1 MNFNDLMARMRELD
15 QPVAEGQI
23 EECGDMPSMSPMGMP
38 HEDPKPS
45 MSLNLN
51 AQGLDNIAEL
61 MKLMTKVNPDMINQ
75 KDTAIPTSIPTSN
88 EPEIEIIP
96 MDKPM
101 AKPMGAP
108 PMADLMKTIGDIE
121 DRPEPDNG
129 GKDID
134 GVDIAGGDHEEP
146 EDESA
151 NPDDSGDDE
160 DNYRNHG
167 SDNDGAAEDPKG
179 WDDDEEKDEAFGNA
193 PTGAPGPEVKDTDY
207 MVNQLAGGMN
217 RPKQQFKHSYRAGDN
232 PMAMPESDLRAQ
244 IKAELSQR
252 LAEAKANIAERDEG
266 KHNNGK
272 TTGFKAVAK
281 KAAKEYGS
289 KEAGERVAGAV
300 RAKMAKAGKL

>member
-108 PMADLMKTIGDIE
+108 PMPPPPPPPMPP
-121 DRPEPDNG
+121 RPPMG
-129 GKDID
+129 GP
-134 GVDIAGGDHEEP
+134 AGG
-146 EDESA
+146 
-151 NPDDSGDDE
+151 
-160 DNYRNHG
+160 
-167 SDNDGAAEDPKG
+167 
-179 WDDDEEKDEAFGNA
+179 A
-193 PTGAPGPEVKDTDY
+193 PTDPALLAAV
-207 MVNQLAGGMN
+207 AGGRGPMGGGM
-217 RPKQQFKHSYRAGDN
+217 PPMGGGM
-232 PMAMPESDLRAQ
+232 PMARKSGGRAMGRTEHIIDHAAGGGLGRLEK
-244 IKAELSQR
+244 IKAYGH
-252 LAEAKANIAERDEG
+252 KA
-266 KHNNGK
+266 
-272 TTGFKAVAK
+272 
-281 KAAKEYGS
+281 
-289 KEAGERVAGAV
+289 
-300 RAKMAKAGKL
+300 

>member
-23 EECGDMPSMSPMGMP
+23 EECGEMPGMSPMGMP

-121 DRPEPDNG
+121 DRPEPEND

-134 GVDIAGGDHEEP
+134 GVDLAGGDHEEP
-146 EDESA
+146 DMDNMGGPSDHDADNEEEPEMDGPSDQ
-151 NPDDSGDDE
+151 DDSE
-160 DNYRNHG
+160 
-167 SDNDGAAEDPKG
+167 
-179 WDDDEEKDEAFGNA
+179 EEKEEAFGNA

-207 MVNQLAGGMN
+207 MTQQLAGGMN
-217 RPKQQFKHSYRAGDN
+217 KPKQQFKHSYRQGDN
-232 PMAMPESDLRAQ
+232 PMAMPESDLRAM
-244 IKAELSQR
+244 IKAELAQR
-252 LAEAKANIAERDEG
+252 LAEAKAR
-266 KHNNGK
+266 
-272 TTGFKAVAK
+272 
-281 KAAKEYGS
+281 
-289 KEAGERVAGAV
+289 
-300 RAKMAKAGKL
+300 

>member
-15 QPVAEGQI
+15 QPVAESQI
-23 EECGDMPSMSPMGMP
+23 EECGDMPSMSPMGMSST
-38 HEDPKPS
+38 EPKPS

-101 AKPMGAP
+101 AKPMGSP

-179 WDDDEEKDEAFGNA
+179 YDDEEKEEAFGNA
-193 PTGAPGPEVKDTDY
+193 PTGAPGPNYKDTDY

-217 RPKQQFKHSYRAGDN
+217 KPKQQFKHSYRAGDN

-244 IKAELSQR
+244 IKAELAQR
-252 LAEAKANIAERDEG
+252 LAEAKAR
-266 KHNNGK
+266 
-272 TTGFKAVAK
+272 
-281 KAAKEYGS
+281 
-289 KEAGERVAGAV
+289 
-300 RAKMAKAGKL
+300 

>member
-23 EECGDMPSMSPMGMP
+23 EECGEMPGMSPMGMP

-101 AKPMGAP
+101 AKPMGSP

-121 DRPEPDNG
+121 DRPEPEND

-134 GVDIAGGDHEEP
+134 GIDIAGGDHAEPGPGDHDADNEEEP
-146 EDESA
+146 EGD
-151 NPDDSGDDE
+151 DDS
-160 DNYRNHG
+160 
-167 SDNDGAAEDPKG
+167 SQ
-179 WDDDEEKDEAFGNA
+179 DDDEEKEEAFGNA

-207 MVNQLAGGMN
+207 MTNQLAGGMN
-217 RPKQQFKHSYRAGDN
+217 KPKQQFKHSYRQGDN
-232 PMAMPESDLRAQ
+232 PMAMPESDLRAM
-244 IKAELSQR
+244 IKAELAQR
-252 LAEAKANIAERDEG
+252 LAEAKAR
-266 KHNNGK
+266 
-272 TTGFKAVAK
+272 
-281 KAAKEYGS
+281 
-289 KEAGERVAGAV
+289 
-300 RAKMAKAGKL
+300 

>member
-23 EECGDMPSMSPMGMP
+23 EECGEMPGMSPMGMP
-38 HEDPKPS
+38 SEDPKPS

-146 EDESA
+146 DMDNMGGPSDHDADNEEEPEDEAA
-151 NPDDSGDDE
+151 NPDDSDE
-160 DNYRNHG
+160 DGRHDLPMPNGEY
-167 SDNDGAAEDPKG
+167 
-179 WDDDEEKDEAFGNA
+179 DDEEKEEAFGNA

-207 MVNQLAGGMN
+207 MTQQLAGGMN
-217 RPKQQFKHSYRAGDN
+217 KPKQQFKHSYRAGDN
-232 PMAMPESDLRAQ
+232 PMAMPESDLRAM
-244 IKAELSQR
+244 IKAELAQR
-252 LAEAKANIAERDEG
+252 LAEAKAR
-266 KHNNGK
+266 
-272 TTGFKAVAK
+272 
-281 KAAKEYGS
+281 
-289 KEAGERVAGAV
+289 
-300 RAKMAKAGKL
+300 

>member
-23 EECGDMPSMSPMGMP
+23 EECGEMPSMSPMGMP

-75 KDTAIPTSIPTSN
+75 KDTVIPTSIPTSN

-101 AKPMGAP
+101 GSP

-121 DRPEPDNG
+121 DRPEPEND

-134 GVDIAGGDHEEP
+134 GIDIAGGDHAEPDMDNMGGPSDHDADNEEEP
-146 EDESA
+146 EGD
-151 NPDDSGDDE
+151 DDSGQ
-160 DNYRNHG
+160 
-167 SDNDGAAEDPKG
+167 
-179 WDDDEEKDEAFGNA
+179 DDDEEKEEAFGNA

-207 MVNQLAGGMN
+207 MTNQLAGGMN
-217 RPKQQFKHSYRAGDN
+217 KPKQQFKHSYRQGDN
-232 PMAMPESDLRAQ
+232 PMAMPESDLRAM
-244 IKAELSQR
+244 IKAELAQR
-252 LAEAKANIAERDEG
+252 LAEAKAR
-266 KHNNGK
+266 
-272 TTGFKAVAK
+272 
-281 KAAKEYGS
+281 
-289 KEAGERVAGAV
+289 
-300 RAKMAKAGKL
+300 

>member
-1 MNFNDLMARMRELD
+1 
-15 QPVAEGQI
+15 
-23 EECGDMPSMSPMGMP
+23 
-38 HEDPKPS
+38 
-45 MSLNLN
+45 
-51 AQGLDNIAEL
+51 
-61 MKLMTKVNPDMINQ
+61 
-75 KDTAIPTSIPTSN
+75 
-88 EPEIEIIP
+88 
-96 MDKPM
+96 
-101 AKPMGAP
+101 
-108 PMADLMKTIGDIE
+108 MKTIGDIE
-121 DRPEPDNG
+121 DRPEPEND

-146 EDESA
+146 EDESKGFDPEQ
-151 NPDDSGDDE
+151 PDGGGAGAGDI
-160 DNYRNHG
+160 
-167 SDNDGAAEDPKG
+167 SK
-179 WDDDEEKDEAFGNA
+179 DDEEKDEAYGNA

-232 PMAMPESDLRAQ
+232 PMAMPESDLRAM
-244 IKAELSQR
+244 IKAELAQR
-252 LAEAKANIAERDEG
+252 LAEAKSTIVERDEG